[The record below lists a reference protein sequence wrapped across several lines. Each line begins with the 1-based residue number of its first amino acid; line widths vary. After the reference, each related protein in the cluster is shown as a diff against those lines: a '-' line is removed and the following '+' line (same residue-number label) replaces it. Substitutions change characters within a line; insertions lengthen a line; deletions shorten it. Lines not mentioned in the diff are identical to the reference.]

1 MVRVEG
7 ACAHGVETRL
17 EGEMSVPM
25 FAYRLGDLP
34 EEVEMETQPIKNTID
49 YCAYVRNQA
58 QIVTLRIEAGYP
70 HEARV
75 KREEV
80 RQIIRMLRD
89 ACDTVEAAINE
100 TVSGG
105 E

>member
-1 MVRVEG
+1 M
-7 ACAHGVETRL
+7 
-17 EGEMSVPM
+17 MP
-25 FAYRLGDLP
+25 
-34 EEVEMETQPIKNTID
+34 QPIKNTEEF
-49 YCAYVRNQA
+49 CAYLHNQV
-58 QIVTLRIEAGYP
+58 QIVALRTEAGYG

-80 RQIIRMLRD
+80 RQIIRILRD
-89 ACDTVEAAINE
+89 ACDSVEAAISE